1 LFNLL
6 ILKIQ
11 ALWTSHLLNHNL
23 QKSKKKY
30 LFIGLGTMGYP
41 MAGHLSKNKD
51 LDLYVYNRTD
61 QISDKWVNEYDGSK
75 FILNNSSNIKFNGLI
90 TCLKDDD
97 SIVNMLVNKKL
108 LSYLK
113 KNSFIIDHSTTSL
126 ELIDKIVS
134 NQNVI
139 VNNISFFD
147 APISGGQSGAEKGSL
162 SVMFGGPTKQISTI
176 KKIMSSYSS
185 STIRIGPSG
194 HGQLTKMVNQL
205 CIAGLLQG
213 LSEGMALGMKRQLN
227 MNKVFDA
234 ISKGAAQSWQMDNR
248 FKTMVKGQFDFGF
261 AVDLMIKDLKIAL
274 RESEN
279 ASLDLNITKAVLKK
293 YEILSDQGDG
303 RLDTSSLLK
312 NLNT

>member
-1 LFNLL
+1 
-6 ILKIQ
+6 
-11 ALWTSHLLNHNL
+11 
-23 QKSKKKY
+23 
-30 LFIGLGTMGYP
+30 

-51 LDLYVYNRTD
+51 LDLYVYNRND
-61 QISDKWVNEYDGSK
+61 KISDKWVNEFDGSK
-75 FILNNSSNIKFNGLI
+75 FILNNSSNIQFNGLI

-97 SIVNMLVNKKL
+97 SIINMLVNKKL

-147 APISGGQSGAEKGSL
+147 APISGGQSGAESGSL
-162 SVMFGGPTKQISTI
+162 SVMFGGPLKKISTI

-293 YEILSDQGDG
+293 YEILSDQDDG